1 MTAGNSSQIC
11 DGAAA
16 VLVASESAAARL
28 GLEARA
34 RFVSFGLSGVDPH
47 RMLHGNPQAC
57 DQALERAGLTWD
69 DISVIEV
76 NEAFASV
83 VLQFARDAG
92 LEDRWGDINP
102 NGGGISLGHPL
113 GATGARMTATLLNEL
128 ERREGTVRRRDDVHR
143 VRPGD
148 RLRRRTPLIV
158 TLRSVGEMAG
168 RALAREPKE
177 IVARGY
183 DAIALRYAEWAGQI
197 DSPAMAWVRELD
209 AQLDDGADVL
219 ELGCGRGVPATRE
232 LARRHRVTGVDISAV
247 QIELARHHVPE
258 ASFVHSDAMELE
270 IAPASFDAVV
280 ALFVFGHVP
289 VEEQA
294 GLIARISLWLRD
306 GGFFLGTFATGE
318 AGQDVDDDWLGVPMF
333 FASLGGDAYAP
344 LLRDAGLEPLRDEV
358 VVQNEP
364 GHGDISFRWFLA
376 RAAA

>member
-1 MTAGNSSQIC
+1 
-11 DGAAA
+11 
-16 VLVASESAAARL
+16 
-28 GLEARA
+28 
-34 RFVSFGLSGVDPH
+34 
-47 RMLHGNPQAC
+47 
-57 DQALERAGLTWD
+57 
-69 DISVIEV
+69 
-76 NEAFASV
+76 
-83 VLQFARDAG
+83 
-92 LEDRWGDINP
+92 
-102 NGGGISLGHPL
+102 
-113 GATGARMTATLLNEL
+113 
-128 ERREGTVRRRDDVHR
+128 
-143 VRPGD
+143 
-148 RLRRRTPLIV
+148 
-158 TLRSVGEMAG
+158 MAG

-258 ASFVHSDAMELE
+258 ASFVHGDAMELE
-270 IAPASFDAVV
+270 VAPASFDAVV

-294 GLIARISLWLRD
+294 GLVARISLWLRD
-306 GGFFLGTFATGE
+306 GGCFLGTFATGA
-318 AGQDVDDDWLGVPMF
+318 AGQGVDDDWLGVPMF
-333 FASLGGDAYAP
+333 FASLGGEAYAP
-344 LLRDAGLEPLRDEV
+344 LLRDAGLEPLRDEI